1 MPIWLTETEIRYVHH
16 QQLAE
21 HGGLRGAHDEGALES
36 TLARP
41 LQLLNYQPG
50 TTLPE
55 LAACYGFGFARN
67 HVFADG
73 NKRMALVTMD
83 LFLMINGH
91 TLTAAEEAA
100 VVIINEVASGELDQQ
115 GLAKWV
121 ERISRSFD
129 LDAE

>member
-1 MPIWLTETEIRYVHH
+1 MPIWLKEAEIRYFHH
-16 QQLAE
+16 EQLVE
-21 HGGLRGAHDEGALES
+21 HGGLRAALDEGALES

-41 LQLLNYQPG
+41 LQLLNYEPE

-55 LAACYGFGFARN
+55 SAACYGYGFARN

-83 LFLMINGH
+83 LFLMINGY
-91 TLTAAEEAA
+91 TLTAAEEEA
-100 VVIINEVASGELDQQ
+100 VVIINEVASGVMSQQELAEWIEQN
-115 GLAKWV
+115 
-121 ERISRSFD
+121 SRSFD